1 MTNDRATALREAAF
15 RAALAAPGE
24 WLADMSALE
33 LVSAGSGRESPDQRL
48 ALCAT
53 GEHVFAVLPYL
64 AQARPAAIEDLLAE
78 RERLRA
84 ALEAIDALEPME
96 LNPSNYDH
104 DIACEVSRNA
114 AHAANIAH
122 NALEGGE

>member
-1 MTNDRATALREAAF
+1 MTSTEELLAKARRLEA
-15 RAALAAPGE
+15 RGE
-24 WLADMSALE
+24 SYM
-33 LVSAGSGRESPDQRL
+33 
-48 ALCAT
+48 
-53 GEHVFAVLPYL
+53 HV
-64 AQARPAAIEDLLAE
+64 RPATLEALILDA
-78 RERLRA
+78 RRWRA

-122 NALEGGE
+122 NALEGGQ